1 MLKELYHGD
10 LAPSD
15 RKADPNDKILQEWRK
30 LSTEFEKSLT
40 QEQIKTYHRLSD
52 MQGESAAKD
61 NEALYIQ
68 GFKDGALLMMMFL
81 KYFTQQYGKESVSLA
96 ETLEEKYAK
105 LSCVN
110 CLSGTMNIILFL
122 SS

>member
-10 LAPSD
+10 IIPSD
-15 RKADPNDKILQEWRK
+15 RRADPNNKTLQEWRK

-68 GFKDGALLMMMFL
+68 GFKDGALLMM
-81 KYFTQQYGKESVSLA
+81 E
-96 ETLEEKYAK
+96 
-105 LSCVN
+105 
-110 CLSGTMNIILFL
+110 ILGE
-122 SS
+122 

>member
-1 MLKELYHGD
+1 MIVPQKGD
-10 LAPSD
+10 IIPSD
-15 RKADPNDKILQEWRK
+15 RRADPNNKTLQEWRK

-68 GFKDGALLMMMFL
+68 GFKDGALLMMEIL
-81 KYFTQQYGKESVSLA
+81 GK
-96 ETLEEKYAK
+96 
-105 LSCVN
+105 
-110 CLSGTMNIILFL
+110 
-122 SS
+122 

>member
-10 LAPSD
+10 IIPSD
-15 RKADPNDKILQEWRK
+15 RRADPNDKSLQEWRK

-68 GFKDGALLMMMFL
+68 GFKDGALLMM
-81 KYFTQQYGKESVSLA
+81 E
-96 ETLEEKYAK
+96 
-105 LSCVN
+105 
-110 CLSGTMNIILFL
+110 ILRE
-122 SS
+122 